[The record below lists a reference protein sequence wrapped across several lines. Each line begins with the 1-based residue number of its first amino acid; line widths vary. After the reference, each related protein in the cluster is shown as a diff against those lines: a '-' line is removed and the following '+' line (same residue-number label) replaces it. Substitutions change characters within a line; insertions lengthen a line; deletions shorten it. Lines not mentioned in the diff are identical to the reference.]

1 MIAARYATYGAP
13 SEVLEVR
20 ADVAVPGQG
29 GLRED
34 EVLVR
39 VEAAALNAAD
49 HKGMAGFYWR
59 TQKRELPVTP
69 ASEVSGTVVDAGDG
83 AAAQALLGREVW
95 ADLTGLDGAFA
106 QYAAAPAS
114 VVGLKPAS
122 LGHAQAA
129 ALPVAGSTSLQALR
143 QVGLSPGES
152 VLLLGGATGCGA
164 AGIQIAKALGAATVC
179 TTAAAGSHELLQ
191 QLGADETVD
200 YRSVDWREALAGR
213 AFDVVYDCVGGR
225 SAWVAAR
232 SRGIL
237 APKGRYISIVGDTES
252 RLGEPITPARSA
264 DTILRLLGRTARGAV
279 TGQKYAILFK
289 KPSSESLDELA
300 GWVEAGR
307 LRPVVE
313 REFGPLAGPRGAEE
327 VLGLFERAMGRA
339 EGRVSGSSAG
349 KLVLTIWP

>member
-49 HKGMAGFYWR
+49 HKGMAGFYQR

-179 TTAAAGSHELLQ
+179 TTAAAGSHE
-191 QLGADETVD
+191 ADVLS
-200 YRSVDWREALAGR
+200 YLARSELSAART
-213 AFDVVYDCVGGR
+213 GR
-225 SAWVAAR
+225 SPMR
-232 SRGIL
+232 SDGVMALIFT
-237 APKGRYISIVGDTES
+237 APTYLDDLYLKIATID
-252 RLGEPITPARSA
+252 ANRSC
-264 DTILRLLGRTARGAV
+264 
-279 TGQKYAILFK
+279 
-289 KPSSESLDELA
+289 
-300 GWVEAGR
+300 
-307 LRPVVE
+307 VV
-313 REFGPLAGPRGAEE
+313 PR
-327 VLGLFERAMGRA
+327 
-339 EGRVSGSSAG
+339 
-349 KLVLTIWP
+349 

>member
-1 MIAARYATYGAP
+1 
-13 SEVLEVR
+13 
-20 ADVAVPGQG
+20 
-29 GLRED
+29 
-34 EVLVR
+34 
-39 VEAAALNAAD
+39 
-49 HKGMAGFYWR
+49 
-59 TQKRELPVTP
+59 
-69 ASEVSGTVVDAGDG
+69 
-83 AAAQALLGREVW
+83 VW

-327 VLGLFERAMGRA
+327 VLGLFERAVGRA